1 MKSFLIL
8 ATMTTLL
15 SAGTV
20 VYATDMTPRGPA
32 TSEEISQAGLR
43 DLSLGEIQEQL
54 GERKLQN
61 LLERQ
66 RLEKPALEYRNIVAP
81 RYQGIPPI
89 GGQQKA
95 EPAGFPLP
103 TFPFFTGELWNIQG
117 QIYMVKDAEGKE
129 VRVHVDKR
137 TAMEE
142 PFHIGDMIE
151 VHRTLRGHALSI
163 QQASASMEGRSSSSS
178 GTGLRSRTR
187 IVADKQVTLGGA
199 EPVVRGEVLAIEGN
213 HYLVRDGHGNVQRFA
228 VNQNTRISCGAQKG
242 SMASLLPDPVA
253 TDMPRPQGQPAD
265 RAFTASQKGS
275 EVGPGTRSTPAF
287 DCGFKPG
294 DQVEA
299 EVSDMGRATFIQV
312 AGQPQPGQPL
322 P

>member
-1 MKSFLIL
+1 MKSFLTL
-8 ATMTTLL
+8 ATMATLL

-20 VYATDMTPRGPA
+20 VYATDMTQRGPA
-32 TSEEISQAGLR
+32 TREEIPKAGIR
-43 DLSLGEIQEQL
+43 DLSRGEIQEQI

-66 RLEKPALEYRNIVAP
+66 RLEKPALQYRNIVTP
-81 RYQGIPPI
+81 RYQDTPSI

-95 EPAGFPLP
+95 GPADFPQP
-103 TFPFFTGELWNIQG
+103 TFPFFTGELWNIRG
-117 QIYMVKDAEGKE
+117 PIYTVKDAEGKE
-129 VRVHVDKR
+129 VRVHVDNR

-142 PFHIGDMIE
+142 PVHIGDMIE

-163 QQASASMEGRSSSSS
+163 QQATAPMEGRASSSS

-187 IVADKQVTLGGA
+187 IVPAAQVTLGGA

-228 VNQNTRISCGAQKG
+228 VNQNTRIYCGAQKG
-242 SMASLLPDPVA
+242 SMADLLPDPIA
-253 TDMPRPQGQPAD
+253 TDMPRPKGQPED
-265 RAFTASQKGS
+265 RALTASQRGS

-294 DQVEA
+294 DEIEA